1 MTVPSVSIAEA
12 ARARRA
18 ELQARAHRR
27 SVLLPATVIGLWL
40 AVMVATDQLGR
51 AGDNLAAAV
60 TMVFGSFVAGST
72 PQGGGAVAF
81 PVFTKVL
88 GVTAA
93 DARSFSLAIQAIGMG
108 TAAAIIGIARRPVD
122 AAALRFA
129 VPSAVSGFLFGWFV
143 FQLATPSGP
152 LLKLAFTLVVVTA
165 GAATV
170 LSRRDQLV
178 EQLRAVPIDDARRL
192 AAVVSA
198 AFVGGMASAL
208 FGSGADI
215 AVYLVLTVAF
225 GLRPSIGVATS
236 VVTMAAVSIVGL
248 ATLLVSGTL
257 SFGLPTDAGV
267 DVAGM
272 WFAAI
277 PVVVL
282 GAPIG
287 SWFASRVSAAALARF
302 IGGLAALELGSTLL
316 FLDELRTDRFLAG
329 AAVVGLAGTAVAV
342 RAILATRATVAE
354 GRPVRHRSIRRLD
367 LDVEMAR

>member
-1 MTVPSVSIAEA
+1 MTAPATSIADA

-18 ELQARAHRR
+18 ELQATAHRR
-27 SVLLPATVIGLWL
+27 SLLLPAAVIGLWL
-40 AVMVATDQLGR
+40 TVMTVTGQLGR
-51 AGDNLAAAV
+51 AGDNLAAAA

-88 GVTAA
+88 GVAAA
-93 DARSFSLAIQAIGMG
+93 DARTFSLAIQAVGMG

-122 AAALRFA
+122 AMALRYT
-129 VPSAVSGFLFGWFV
+129 VPSAVAGFLFGWVAFSI
-143 FQLATPSGP
+143 ATPSGP
-152 LLKLAFTLVVVTA
+152 ILKLAFTLVVVAA

-170 LSRRDQLV
+170 LSRRDPLV
-178 EQLRAVPIDDARRL
+178 EQLRAVSLESARRRN
-192 AAVVSA
+192 AVVVA
-198 AFVGGMASAL
+198 AFLGGVASAL

-215 AVYLVLTVAF
+215 AVYLVLTVAL

-248 ATLLVSGTL
+248 ATMLLSGTL
-257 SFGLPTDAGV
+257 ALTIPVGDSV
-267 DVAGM
+267 DVTGM

-287 SWFASRVSAAALARF
+287 SWFASRVAPAVLARF
-302 IGGLAALELGSTLL
+302 IGGLAALELVSTLL
-316 FLDELRTDRFLAG
+316 FLEELRTDPFLAV
-329 AAVVGLAGTAVAV
+329 AAIAGLLGTAVAV
-342 RAILATRATVAE
+342 RYILTVRAAVAT
-354 GRPVRHRSIRRLD
+354 GRPVHQRSVRRLD